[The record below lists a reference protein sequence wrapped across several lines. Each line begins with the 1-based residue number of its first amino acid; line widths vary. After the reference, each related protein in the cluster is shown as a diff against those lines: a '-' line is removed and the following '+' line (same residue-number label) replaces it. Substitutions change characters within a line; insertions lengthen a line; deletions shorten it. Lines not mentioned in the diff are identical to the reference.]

1 MTLSIIILNYKTKN
15 LVKQCIKN
23 IENLKLNLDYGIVV
37 VDNNSGDG
45 IEEMVTEWQRDLSAH
60 PSTNSGFAR
69 DRIRFIQTSENRGM
83 GAGNNVGIQHAQ
95 GEYVLILN
103 PDVVVLKDSI
113 ESLLAVIKSNPRIGI
128 VAPQLLNPNKTFQQ
142 SCYRF
147 PKFYIPLFIRTGL
160 GRFAKKKLEEYFMDD
175 LEHALPH
182 QVDWVRGSALL
193 CRKEVLN
200 KINGFDERFFM
211 YLEDTDLCRRMWQV
225 GYEVWYVPQAKMIH
239 YYFRQ
244 SGGNEWIKDLF
255 KKMAW
260 IHIVSWFKY
269 FNKWSK

>member
-1 MTLSIIILNYKTKN
+1 MLLSIIILNYKTKN

-23 IENLKLNLDYGIVV
+23 IENLKLNLSARGGSALGGDYEIVV
-37 VDNNSGDG
+37 VDNNSKDG
-45 IEEMVTEWQRDLSAH
+45 IKKMLQEFFPQA
-60 PSTNSGFAR
+60 
-69 DRIRFIQTSENRGM
+69 RFIQTNSNRGM
-83 GAGNNVGIQHAQ
+83 GAGNNVGIKHAQ
-95 GEYVLILN
+95 GEYILILN

-113 ESLLAVIKSNPRIGI
+113 ESLLAVIKSNSRIGI
-128 VAPQLLNPNKTFQQ
+128 VAPQLLNPNKSFQQ

-175 LEHALPH
+175 LEHTLPH
-182 QVDWVRGSALL
+182 QADWVRGSALL
-193 CRKEVLN
+193 CRKEVLE

-211 YLEDTDLCRRMWQV
+211 YLEDTDLCRRIWQI

-260 IHIVSWFKY
+260 THIASWFKY
-269 FNKWSK
+269 FNKYK